1 MLLGLLVTMADQHFG
16 GHAHQFG
23 IRAQQ
28 IRLAGDAQHA
38 DQALIVHQR
47 QVDTRLHALEVL
59 GGLAVD
65 FHHAPIGQHQLRPL
79 MAGVD
84 ALGFTAA
91 QDQPLAVH
99 DVDVVGQNRHGPI
112 DDILRQVM
120 IQLEHGGHLLEK
132 VLHGRVVHRHSA
144 KPACLCASTKTAPRR
159 VAETRWAIN
168 VTRASR
174 KIIINRENAMS
185 QSAAAPLTT
194 DDDKNA
200 IYKRI
205 TLRLIPFIFICYL
218 FNYLDRVNVG
228 FAKLQMLDALKF
240 SETVYGLGAGI
251 FFIGYVLC
259 GVPSNLALTRFG
271 PRRWIALMMIVW
283 GTLSTCLL
291 FVTTPTHFYTLRLF
305 TGAAEAGFFPGVVL
319 YLAQWFPTFRRGR
332 IMALFMS
339 AIPVSGLLG
348 SPFSGWILNHFAA
361 GQGGL
366 AGWQWMFLLQGIPTV
381 ILGALAYFLLS
392 DSFANAKWLT
402 PHERAVLETDQAT
415 DQANKPKATT
425 DSLGQVFKNPAIWAF
440 GLIYFCIQS
449 GVYAINFWLPSII
462 KNLGFSDNLV
472 IGWLSAVP
480 YLLAAVFM
488 LLVGRSADLRK
499 ERRWHLVVPMLMGA
513 IGLVIAVNFATTPAL
528 AILGLTIAT
537 MGALTGLPMFWP
549 VPTAMLSAGAAAG
562 GLALINSMGQMAGF
576 LSPYIVGFVKDA
588 TGSTDMALY
597 LLAAVIVAGSVL
609 ALRMTRS
616 LNA

>member
-1 MLLGLLVTMADQHFG
+1 
-16 GHAHQFG
+16 
-23 IRAQQ
+23 
-28 IRLAGDAQHA
+28 
-38 DQALIVHQR
+38 
-47 QVDTRLHALEVL
+47 
-59 GGLAVD
+59 
-65 FHHAPIGQHQLRPL
+65 
-79 MAGVD
+79 
-84 ALGFTAA
+84 
-91 QDQPLAVH
+91 
-99 DVDVVGQNRHGPI
+99 
-112 DDILRQVM
+112 
-120 IQLEHGGHLLEK
+120 
-132 VLHGRVVHRHSA
+132 
-144 KPACLCASTKTAPRR
+144 
-159 VAETRWAIN
+159 
-168 VTRASR
+168 
-174 KIIINRENAMS
+174 MS
-185 QSAAAPLTT
+185 QSAAASLIS

-271 PRRWIALMMIVW
+271 PRRWIAVMMIAW
-283 GTLSTCLL
+283 GTLSTCLM
-291 FVTTPTHFYTLRLF
+291 FVTTPAGFYTLRLL

-319 YLAQWFPTFRRGR
+319 YLSQWFPSFRRGR
-332 IMALFMS
+332 IMALFMC
-339 AIPVSGLLG
+339 AIPVSGLIG
-348 SPFSGWILNHFAA
+348 GPFSGWILSHFAA

-381 ILGALAYFLLS
+381 VLGGLAIYLLS
-392 DSFANAKWLT
+392 DSFANAKWLGA
-402 PHERAVLETDQAT
+402 HERAVLEADHRLDA
-415 DQANKPKATT
+415 ASKPASSST
-425 DSLGQVFKNPAIWAF
+425 DSLLAVFKNPAIWAF

-462 KNLGFSDNLV
+462 KSLGFSDTLV
-472 IGWLSAVP
+472 IGWISAIP

-488 LLVGRSADLRK
+488 LLVGRSADLHK

-513 IGLVIAVNFATTPAL
+513 VGLVIAVNFATQPAI

-576 LSPYIVGFVKDA
+576 LSPYLVGFVKDA
-588 TGSTDMALY
+588 TGSTDAALY
-597 LLAAVIVAGSVL
+597 FLAAVIVAGSLL
-609 ALRMTRS
+609 ALRMTRGIK
-616 LNA
+616 NA

>member
-1 MLLGLLVTMADQHFG
+1 
-16 GHAHQFG
+16 
-23 IRAQQ
+23 
-28 IRLAGDAQHA
+28 
-38 DQALIVHQR
+38 
-47 QVDTRLHALEVL
+47 
-59 GGLAVD
+59 
-65 FHHAPIGQHQLRPL
+65 
-79 MAGVD
+79 
-84 ALGFTAA
+84 
-91 QDQPLAVH
+91 
-99 DVDVVGQNRHGPI
+99 
-112 DDILRQVM
+112 
-120 IQLEHGGHLLEK
+120 
-132 VLHGRVVHRHSA
+132 
-144 KPACLCASTKTAPRR
+144 
-159 VAETRWAIN
+159 
-168 VTRASR
+168 
-174 KIIINRENAMS
+174 MS
-185 QSAAAPLTT
+185 QSAPASPIS

-271 PRRWIALMMIVW
+271 PRRWIAVMMISW
-283 GTLSTCLL
+283 GTLSTCLM
-291 FVTTPTHFYTLRLF
+291 FVTTPTGFYTLRLLS
-305 TGAAEAGFFPGVVL
+305 GAAEAGFFPGVVL
-319 YLAQWFPTFRRGR
+319 YLSQWFPSFRRGR
-332 IMALFMS
+332 IMALFMC
-339 AIPVSGLLG
+339 AIPVSGLIG
-348 SPFSGWILNHFAA
+348 GPFSGWILSHFAA

-381 ILGALAYFLLS
+381 VLGALAIFLLS
-392 DSFANAKWLT
+392 DSFANAKWLGA
-402 PHERAVLETDQAT
+402 HERAVLEADHRLDA
-415 DQANKPKATT
+415 ASKPASSAT
-425 DSLGQVFKNPAIWAF
+425 DSLSAVFKNPAIWAF

-462 KNLGFSDNLV
+462 KSLGFSDTLV
-472 IGWLSAVP
+472 IGWISAIP

-488 LLVGRSADLRK
+488 LLVGRSADLHK

-513 IGLVIAVNFATTPAL
+513 VGLVIAVNFAAHPAI

-576 LSPYIVGFVKDA
+576 LSPYLVGFVKDA
-588 TGSTDMALY
+588 TGSTDAALY
-597 LLAAVIVAGSVL
+597 FLAAVIVGGSLL
-609 ALRMTRS
+609 ALRMTRGIKTP
-616 LNA
+616 

>member
-1 MLLGLLVTMADQHFG
+1 
-16 GHAHQFG
+16 
-23 IRAQQ
+23 
-28 IRLAGDAQHA
+28 
-38 DQALIVHQR
+38 
-47 QVDTRLHALEVL
+47 
-59 GGLAVD
+59 
-65 FHHAPIGQHQLRPL
+65 
-79 MAGVD
+79 
-84 ALGFTAA
+84 
-91 QDQPLAVH
+91 
-99 DVDVVGQNRHGPI
+99 
-112 DDILRQVM
+112 
-120 IQLEHGGHLLEK
+120 
-132 VLHGRVVHRHSA
+132 
-144 KPACLCASTKTAPRR
+144 
-159 VAETRWAIN
+159 
-168 VTRASR
+168 
-174 KIIINRENAMS
+174 MS
-185 QSAAAPLTT
+185 QSAPASPIS

-271 PRRWIALMMIVW
+271 PRRWIAVMMISW
-283 GTLSTCLL
+283 GTLSTCLM
-291 FVTTPTHFYTLRLF
+291 FVTTPTGFYTLRLL

-319 YLAQWFPTFRRGR
+319 YLSQWFPSFRRGR
-332 IMALFMS
+332 IMALFMC
-339 AIPVSGLLG
+339 AIPVSGLIG
-348 SPFSGWILNHFAA
+348 GPFSGWILSHFAA

-381 ILGALAYFLLS
+381 VLGALAIFLLS
-392 DSFANAKWLT
+392 DSFANAKWLGA
-402 PHERAVLETDQAT
+402 HERAVLEADHRLDA
-415 DQANKPKATT
+415 ASKPASSAT
-425 DSLGQVFKNPAIWAF
+425 DSLSAVFKNPAIWAF

-462 KNLGFSDNLV
+462 KSLGFSDTLV
-472 IGWLSAVP
+472 IGWISAIP

-488 LLVGRSADLRK
+488 LLVGRSADLHK

-513 IGLVIAVNFATTPAL
+513 VGLVIAVNFAAHPAI

-576 LSPYIVGFVKDA
+576 LSPYLVGFVKDA
-588 TGSTDMALY
+588 TGSTDAALY
-597 LLAAVIVAGSVL
+597 FLAAVIVGGSLL
-609 ALRMTRS
+609 ALRMTRGIKTP
-616 LNA
+616 

>member
-1 MLLGLLVTMADQHFG
+1 
-16 GHAHQFG
+16 
-23 IRAQQ
+23 
-28 IRLAGDAQHA
+28 
-38 DQALIVHQR
+38 
-47 QVDTRLHALEVL
+47 
-59 GGLAVD
+59 
-65 FHHAPIGQHQLRPL
+65 
-79 MAGVD
+79 
-84 ALGFTAA
+84 
-91 QDQPLAVH
+91 
-99 DVDVVGQNRHGPI
+99 
-112 DDILRQVM
+112 
-120 IQLEHGGHLLEK
+120 
-132 VLHGRVVHRHSA
+132 
-144 KPACLCASTKTAPRR
+144 
-159 VAETRWAIN
+159 
-168 VTRASR
+168 
-174 KIIINRENAMS
+174 MS
-185 QSAAAPLTT
+185 QSAPASLIS

-259 GVPSNLALTRFG
+259 GVPSNVALTRFG
-271 PRRWIALMMIVW
+271 PRRWIAVMMIGW
-283 GTLSTCLL
+283 GALSTCLM
-291 FVTTPTHFYTLRLF
+291 FVTTPTGFYTLRFF

-319 YLAQWFPTFRRGR
+319 YLSQWFPTFRRGR
-332 IMALFMS
+332 IMALFMC
-339 AIPVSGLLG
+339 AIPVSGLIG
-348 SPFSGWILNHFAA
+348 GPFSGWILSHFAA

-381 ILGALAYFLLS
+381 ILGALAIFLLS
-392 DSFANAKWLT
+392 DSFANAKWLGA
-402 PHERAVLETDQAT
+402 HERAVLQA
-415 DQANKPKATT
+415 DHDLDAANKPSTST
-425 DSLGQVFKNPAIWAF
+425 DSLLAVFKNPAIWAF

-462 KNLGFSDNLV
+462 KSLGFSDTLV
-472 IGWLSAVP
+472 IGWISAIP

-513 IGLVIAVNFATTPAL
+513 IGLVIAVNFATQPAI

-576 LSPYIVGFVKDA
+576 LSPYLVGWVKDA
-588 TGSTDMALY
+588 TGSTDVALY
-597 LLAAVIVAGSVL
+597 VLAAVIVAGSVL
-609 ALRMTRS
+609 ALRMTRGMN
-616 LNA
+616 NA